1 VYHEKAALTNALV
14 ALADSIDGSISVFR
28 VDGGELSLVD
38 YVATEG
44 EVPRSFC
51 VTPGRCGG
59 ARSV

>member
-1 VYHEKAALTNALV
+1 
-14 ALADSIDGSISVFR
+14 VFR